1 MNLNNEKDLTGKVL
15 SFGALATL
23 LIVTPWATL
32 DPINVPKFA
41 LLVLVGFVS
50 LALIIRNYRY
60 ILKEGS
66 TALLLSAGLFI
77 AALLSAFIAS
87 DLPKWTQVFGV
98 NGRNT
103 GLFTYV
109 SLVFVM
115 IASALMTKKGFE
127 KRLVWSLLLGGLI
140 SGLYGAIQTLG
151 LDPAGWVNPY
161 SPVIGFLGN
170 PDFQSSF
177 IGMTAVAALAILIG
191 PKSSLKVRSL
201 GIFYVGISL
210 VVISRSDAQQG
221 FLVFL
226 AGSVIVI
233 GISLFQSKNKKLIF
247 PYAII
252 SIVGFVVV
260 TLGALN
266 KGPLASILH
275 KESVIYRGDYWRAGL
290 KMTLD
295 HPFFGV
301 GLDGYGDW
309 YRRSRTL
316 EATLRR
322 GPDVTSNAAHNVLLD
337 MSSNG
342 GFPLLFAYLALFTL
356 VLVAAIKVIRK
367 SNQFDPYF
375 TAMVATWVAYNAQ
388 SIISLNQI
396 GLAIWGW
403 VLGGA
408 IVGYSRY
415 GQEPADPQSLKR
427 GRQVSASA
435 IAASKIS
442 PSAVMAVAIGIL
454 IGLLAGLQPF
464 LASAKYRQGLET
476 GDPTTFVK
484 VAYTWPLETFRMG
497 QVAATLRDNK
507 LDAQALQ
514 VATDATIHFPDTY
527 DVWKIYS
534 TIPGLTPNQLSEAL
548 KQMKRLDPLNPD
560 LK

>member
-1 MNLNNEKDLTGKVL
+1 MNSNNEKELIGRLL

-23 LIVTPWATL
+23 LVVTPWATL

-41 LLVLVGFVS
+41 VLVLVGAVS
-50 LALIIRNYRY
+50 SALMIRNRR
-60 ILKEGS
+60 IIVQRES
-66 TALLLSAGLFI
+66 RALLMAGGVFI
-77 AALLSAFIAS
+77 AALFAAFFSS
-87 DLPKWTQVFGV
+87 DLPKWTQIFGV

-103 GLFTYV
+103 GLLTYLA
-109 SLVFVM
+109 LVFVM
-115 IASALMTKKGFE
+115 IAAALMTSKGFE
-127 KRLVWSLLLGGLI
+127 KRIIWSLLSGGLL
-140 SGLYGAIQTLG
+140 SVSYGVIQTLG

-177 IGMTAVAALAILIG
+177 IGMTAVASLAVLIG
-191 PKSSLKVRSL
+191 PGSSIKVKTL
-201 GIFYVGISL
+201 GITYIGLSL
-210 VVISRSDAQQG
+210 FVISRSDAQQG

-233 GISLFQSKNKKLIF
+233 GVFLFQSTKTKLTI
-247 PYAII
+247 PYVLLSII
-252 SIVGFVVV
+252 GFVVV

-266 KGPLASILH
+266 KGPLASVLH

-295 HPFFGV
+295 NPFFGV

-342 GFPLLFAYLALFTL
+342 GFPLLLSYLALIGV
-356 VLVAAIKVIRK
+356 VLAAALKVLRK
-367 SNQFDPYF
+367 TKKYDPYF
-375 TAMVATWVAYNAQ
+375 NALVSAWVAYNAQ
-388 SIISLNQI
+388 SMISLNQI

-408 IVGYSRY
+408 IIGFAIYGNEKADSRV
-415 GQEPADPQSLKR
+415 SKR
-427 GRQVSASA
+427 GRQVSASVNA
-435 IAASKIS
+435 KYKIS
-442 PSAVMAVAIGIL
+442 PSAVLVVAVGVL
-454 IGLLAGLQPF
+454 VGLLAGLQPF

-476 GDPTTFVK
+476 GDPAAFVRA
-484 VAYTWPLETFRMG
+484 AYTWPLEVSRLG

-514 VATDATIHFPDTY
+514 VATDATVHFPENY
-527 DVWKIYS
+527 DAWKIYS
-534 TIPGLTPNQLSEAL
+534 SIPGLTTKQLEEATA
-548 KQMKRLDPLNPD
+548 QMKRLDPLNPN